1 MEGDVLKDIW
11 DNLPEYIKALLTFKN
26 LAEVYKLIEDNKGK
40 LIVKIDSANLIE
52 AAWITSGCFE
62 FIDKKVAESVEINN
76 VEKSTELKDGVD
88 FIALIKVLTSSDDL
102 YKDTVILAKLI
113 SRIIKYKKKKRQYK
127 LKAWINKKEIW

>member
-1 MEGDVLKDIW
+1 MKGDVFKDIW
-11 DNLPEYIKALLTFKN
+11 DNLPEDIRAQLTLKN

-76 VEKSTELKDGVD
+76 VEKSIELKDGVD
-88 FIALIKVLTSSDDL
+88 FIVLIGVLTSLDNL
-102 YKDTVILAKLI
+102 YRATAILAKLI
-113 SRIIKYKKKKRQYK
+113 SRIIKYKKKNGINI
-127 LKAWINKKEIW
+127 KAMAL

>member
-1 MEGDVLKDIW
+1 MEGDVFKDIW
-11 DNLPEYIKALLTFKN
+11 DNLPEDIRAQLTLKN

-40 LIVKIDSANLIE
+40 LIVEIDSANLIE
-52 AAWITSGCFE
+52 AAWIISGCFE

-88 FIALIKVLTSSDDL
+88 FIVLIRVLTSLDNL
-102 YKDTVILAKLI
+102 YRATAILAKLI

>member
-1 MEGDVLKDIW
+1 MKGDVFKDIW
-11 DNLPEYIKALLTFKN
+11 DNLPEDIRAQLTLKN

-76 VEKSTELKDGVD
+76 VEKSIELKDGVD
-88 FIALIKVLTSSDDL
+88 FIVLIGVLTSLDNL
-102 YKDTVILAKLI
+102 YRATAILAKLI